1 VLERIHAALRP
12 GGTFLMQDIAGHTHL
27 ADNREHPLGPFMY
40 TISCMHCMSVSLA
53 AGGPGLGAMWG
64 RELAVEMLNAAGF
77 KEVRVE
83 SLPHDPINYYYV
95 AVRQS

>member
-1 VLERIHAALRP
+1 
-12 GGTFLMQDIAGHTHL
+12 
-27 ADNREHPLGPFMY
+27 
-40 TISCMHCMSVSLA
+40 
-53 AGGPGLGAMWG
+53 MWG